1 MLAVFVISLI
11 VFALSRVAGD
21 PLAAILDDEAGKEQ
35 IERLRQSWGLDKPLH
50 VQYFTYMRRLLTGD
64 LGVSFRW
71 DRPVLELIAER
82 LPATIQLS
90 AFALVVTGIIA
101 FPIGVLSAV
110 KKDSWFDAGGKMFAI
125 LGQSAPTFAVGLILM
140 WIFAVQLGW
149 LPTSGKGGI
158 KHIILPG
165 FALGYYNVAA
175 IMRLTRSSMLD
186 VLDTE
191 YVKLA
196 RIKGI
201 PEWKI
206 VWKHCFRNALIGPLT
221 YFSLI
226 FAILITGSVVIETG
240 FRLARP
246 GPDGDR
252 SHQLEG
258 PYRGAGRGHAVRAA
272 VRRDQHHHRHHLR
285 LRRSSDTLQPIA
297 RGNAPVPCRPNH
309 DFVNLGGRN

>member
-1 MLAVFVISLI
+1 MQRFIILRILQGLLAVFVISLI

-35 IERLRQSWGLDKPLH
+35 IELLRESWGLNEPLH
-50 VQYFTYMRRLLTGD
+50 IQYFTYMRRLLTGD
-64 LGVSFRW
+64 LGVSFKW
-71 DRPVLELIAER
+71 DRPVVELIAER
-82 LPATIQLS
+82 LPATVQLS
-90 AFALVVTGIIA
+90 SFALLITGLIA
-101 FPIGVLSAV
+101 FPIGVMSAV
-110 KKDSWFDAGGKMFAI
+110 KKDSLFDTGGKMFAI

-158 KHIILPG
+158 SHMLLPG

-201 PEWKI
+201 PERKI
-206 VWKHCFRNALIGPLT
+206 IWKHCFRNALIVPLT

-226 FAILITGSVVIETG
+226 FAVVITGSVVIETV
-240 FRLARP
+240 FAWP
-246 GPDGDR
+246 GLGLMVIEAINSKD
-252 SHQLEG
+252 HITVQ
-258 PYRGAGRGHAVRAA
+258 AVVMLFALLYVGINIITDITYAYVDPRI
-272 VRRDQHHHRHHLR
+272 RY
-285 LRRSSDTLQPIA
+285 
-297 RGNAPVPCRPNH
+297 G
-309 DFVNLGGRN
+309 

>member
-1 MLAVFVISLI
+1 MQRFIILRILQGLLAVFVISLI

-35 IERLRQSWGLDKPLH
+35 IELLRESWGLNEPLH
-50 VQYFTYMRRLLTGD
+50 IQYFTYMRRLLTGD
-64 LGVSFRW
+64 LGVSFKW
-71 DRPVLELIAER
+71 DRPVVELIAER
-82 LPATIQLS
+82 LPATVQLS
-90 AFALVVTGIIA
+90 SFVLLITGLIA
-101 FPIGVLSAV
+101 FPIGVMSAV
-110 KKDSWFDAGGKMFAI
+110 KKDSLFDAGGKMFAI

-158 KHIILPG
+158 SHMLLPG

-201 PEWKI
+201 PERKI
-206 VWKHCFRNALIGPLT
+206 IWKHCFRNALIVPLT

-226 FAILITGSVVIETG
+226 FAVVITGSVVIETVFAWPG
-240 FRLARP
+240 LGLMVIEAINSKDHITVQAVVMLFALLYVGINIITDITYAYVDPRFRY
-246 GPDGDR
+246 G
-252 SHQLEG
+252 
-258 PYRGAGRGHAVRAA
+258 
-272 VRRDQHHHRHHLR
+272 
-285 LRRSSDTLQPIA
+285 
-297 RGNAPVPCRPNH
+297 
-309 DFVNLGGRN
+309 

>member
-1 MLAVFVISLI
+1 MQRFIILRILQGLLAVFVISLI

-35 IERLRQSWGLDKPLH
+35 IELLRESWGLNEPLH
-50 VQYFTYMRRLLTGD
+50 IQYFTYMRRLLTGD
-64 LGVSFRW
+64 LGVSFKW
-71 DRPVLELIAER
+71 DRPVVELIAER
-82 LPATIQLS
+82 LPATVQLS
-90 AFALVVTGIIA
+90 SFALLITGLIA
-101 FPIGVLSAV
+101 FPIGVMSAV
-110 KKDSWFDAGGKMFAI
+110 KKDSLFDTGGKMFAI

-158 KHIILPG
+158 SHMLLPG

-196 RIKGI
+196 RIKGK
-201 PEWKI
+201 PERKI
-206 VWKHCFRNALIGPLT
+206 IWKHCFRNALIVPLT

-226 FAILITGSVVIETG
+226 FAVVITGSVVIETV
-240 FRLARP
+240 FAWP
-246 GPDGDR
+246 GLGLMVIEAINSKD
-252 SHQLEG
+252 HITVQ
-258 PYRGAGRGHAVRAA
+258 AVVMLFALLYVGINIITDITYAYVDPRI
-272 VRRDQHHHRHHLR
+272 RY
-285 LRRSSDTLQPIA
+285 
-297 RGNAPVPCRPNH
+297 G
-309 DFVNLGGRN
+309 